1 MTKTE
6 LNLFRQALAG
16 RRAELEQGIKNR
28 DALVIETSADELDR
42 IQHAS
47 DRDYAL
53 QHLARNSARL
63 REIRAALGRIRV
75 RYVRNLRRLRGRY
88 QAEAACSVPWA
99 ALCIV
104 CQETAD
110 REEKTVHGEF
120 DTSLLM
126 AA

>member
-63 REIRAALGRIRV
+63 REIRAALGRIESGTFGICAGCEEDIKPK
-75 RYVRNLRRLRGRY
+75 RL
-88 QAEAACSVPWA
+88 AVVPWA